1 MNPKSWPL
9 DPVSAA
15 VLVAR
20 VIDEVDTSTEE
31 QRDELLSELL
41 YAAWGHHWAQ
51 NQ

>member
-1 MNPKSWPL
+1 MS
-9 DPVSAA
+9 SA

-20 VIDEVDTSTEE
+20 VIDEVDESSEE

-41 YAAWGHHWAQ
+41 YTAWGNVWAQ